1 MTDVSQA
8 PYDAAPQVPLS
19 PGMQLRVA
27 RERAGWTAERMAA
40 ELCLPL
46 DRLRALE
53 EDDHASFG
61 GVVFVR
67 GYLRRAAALLGLPQD
82 ELIAAFEAC
91 CDTRRPAEILP
102 GPIVGRPPRRGAP
115 GWLGPAAGVAVVI
128 AAAAG
133 SWWMVNPGQDAPQVA
148 DSSNDSSTAGLE
160 FLAQPA
166 PEPSPARIVVADG
179 EPAGEPPGSPQ
190 PDRAPTHDA
199 TPEVVDRATAPPPAE
214 QPAAPAPRV
223 VQAPEPALPPPGTA
237 ELRFEF
243 SEDCWLEVTDA
254 DDGRLAYRLYR
265 AGDVA
270 RLRGKAPM
278 HVFLGNAEGVR
289 LTVNGA
295 PIALRPAARR
305 DGTARLTVGGG
316 AG

>member
-1 MTDVSQA
+1 MTDRNETRLDVA
-8 PYDAAPQVPLS
+8 PAATLS
-19 PGMQLRVA
+19 PGMQLRAA
-27 RERAGWTAERMAA
+27 RERAGWSAKRLAA

-53 EDDHASFG
+53 ADDHPSFG
-61 GVVFVR
+61 GVVYVR

-102 GPIVGRPPRRGAP
+102 GPIVGRPPRRAAP
-115 GWLGPAAGVAVVI
+115 GWVGPAAGAAVVI
-128 AAAAG
+128 AAAVG
-133 SWWMVNPGQDAPQVA
+133 SWLMINPGQDALPTVV
-148 DSSNDSSTAGLE
+148 SGNDSGTAGLE
-160 FLAQPA
+160 FVAPQELASPPAQIAAAGSAPVSDPQPESGSASDAKAEAAGEAPA
-166 PEPSPARIVVADG
+166 PL
-179 EPAGEPPGSPQ
+179 
-190 PDRAPTHDA
+190 
-199 TPEVVDRATAPPPAE
+199 PAE
-214 QPAAPAPRV
+214 EPLAPAPRV
-223 VQAPEPALPPPGTA
+223 VQAPEPAPPPLGTA

-254 DDGRLAYRLYR
+254 DEGRLAYRLYR

-270 RLRGKAPM
+270 RLRGKAPLQ
-278 HVFLGNAEGVR
+278 VFLGNAEGVR
-289 LTVNGA
+289 LTVNGE

>member
-1 MTDVSQA
+1 
-8 PYDAAPQVPLS
+8 
-19 PGMQLRVA
+19 
-27 RERAGWTAERMAA
+27 
-40 ELCLPL
+40 
-46 DRLRALE
+46 
-53 EDDHASFG
+53 
-61 GVVFVR
+61 
-67 GYLRRAAALLGLPQD
+67 
-82 ELIAAFEAC
+82 
-91 CDTRRPAEILP
+91 
-102 GPIVGRPPRRGAP
+102 PPRRGAP
-115 GWLGPAAGVAVVI
+115 GWLGPATGVAVVI

-133 SWWMVNPGQDAPQVA
+133 SWWMVNPGQDAPQLA

-166 PEPSPARIVVADG
+166 PETSPAQIVVADH
-179 EPAGEPPGSPQ
+179 ALT
-190 PDRAPTHDA
+190 RDA
-199 TPEVVDRATAPPPAE
+199 TPQVVDQATAPPPAE
-214 QPAAPAPRV
+214 QPASTAPRV
-223 VQAPEPALPPPGTA
+223 VQAPEPPLPPPGTA

-270 RLRGKAPM
+270 RLRGKAPLQ
-278 HVFLGNAEGVR
+278 VFLGNAEGVR

-295 PIALRPAARR
+295 PIAVRPAARR

>member
-1 MTDVSQA
+1 MTDMSETRADSA
-8 PYDAAPQVPLS
+8 PAATLS
-19 PGMQLRVA
+19 PGMQLRAA
-27 RERAGWTAERMAA
+27 RERAGWTAERLAA

-67 GYLRRAAALLGLPQD
+67 GYLRRAAVLLGLPRD

-102 GPIVGRPPRRGAP
+102 GPIVGRPPRRAAL
-115 GWLGPAAGVAVVI
+115 GWVGPTAGVAVVI

-133 SWWMVNPGQDAPQVA
+133 SWLMIDQGQDALPTA
-148 DSSNDSSTAGLE
+148 TNGNGSGTAGLE
-160 FLAQPA
+160 FVAPQELETPPPQIAAAESEPESDPQPEPGLASDATAEAVSQAPA
-166 PEPSPARIVVADG
+166 PL
-179 EPAGEPPGSPQ
+179 
-190 PDRAPTHDA
+190 
-199 TPEVVDRATAPPPAE
+199 PAE
-214 QPAAPAPRV
+214 EQLAIAPRV
-223 VQAPEPALPPPGTA
+223 VQAPEPPPPALGTA

-254 DDGRLAYRLYR
+254 DEDRLAYRLYR

-270 RLRGKAPM
+270 RLRGKAPLQ
-278 HVFLGNAEGVR
+278 VFLGNAEGVR

-295 PIALRPAARR
+295 PIAVRPAARR

>member
-1 MTDVSQA
+1 MTDMSETRVL
-8 PYDAAPQVPLS
+8 AAPAATLS
-19 PGMQLRVA
+19 PGMQLRAA
-27 RERAGWTAERMAA
+27 RERAGWTAERLAA

-46 DRLRALE
+46 GRLRALE
-53 EDDHASFG
+53 EDDHAGFG
-61 GVVFVR
+61 GVVYVR
-67 GYLRRAAALLGLPQD
+67 GYLRRAAVLLGLPRD

-102 GPIVGRPPRRGAP
+102 GPIVGRLPRRGAP
-115 GWLGPAAGVAVVI
+115 GWLGPAAGAALVI
-128 AAAAG
+128 AAATG
-133 SWWMVNPGQDAPQVA
+133 SWLMINPGQDALSTVVSDK
-148 DSSNDSSTAGLE
+148 DSSAAGLE
-160 FLAQPA
+160 FVA
-166 PEPSPARIVVADG
+166 PQERESPPPQVVAAES
-179 EPAGEPPGSPQ
+179 EPAGDPISEPGPPSDAAVAAAGEAS
-190 PDRAPTHDA
+190 APLLG
-199 TPEVVDRATAPPPAE
+199 AE
-214 QPAAPAPRV
+214 QIAPAPRV
-223 VQAPEPALPPPGTA
+223 VQAPEPPPPALGTA

-254 DDGRLAYRLYR
+254 DESRLAYRLYR

-278 HVFLGNAEGVR
+278 EVFLGNAEGVR

-295 PIALRPAARR
+295 PIAVRPAARR